1 MAGVSVQAYVMVD
14 GELRAAG
21 DSVQSDASGRY
32 ELTVEFSGDSVTDVV
47 LEASNSTGFEGK
59 ALLSGTIAD
68 GSSHTA
74 PPMDN
79 ETHVEADVYVSAR
92 LDASW
97 SSEGTSSAGL
107 RALVNAELAAT
118 LSASATYASDVDACA
133 DAILAPLPRSGRQ
146 QPRVLTWARQRSL

>member
-1 MAGVSVQAYVMVD
+1 MPPEASSKHARAEWHRLRGDERHRWTKAG
-14 GELRAAG
+14 R
-21 DSVQSDASGRY
+21 
-32 ELTVEFSGDSVTDVV
+32 DVV